1 MPPRPPSTTNPF
13 VAFVVHNRDVV
24 VPIGVVGILL
34 IFVVPIHPIL
44 IDLLLTLSIAGALLI
59 LFVGIYML
67 KPLDFS
73 VFPSLLLLVTLFRL
87 SLNVATTRKILLD
100 GYLGPFAAGRII
112 ETFGSFVVQG
122 EYVVG
127 GIVFLILVIINFVV
141 ITKGAGRIAEVSA
154 RFTLDAMPGKQM
166 SIDADLNAGLVN
178 EEQARE
184 RRVNIEREADFYG
197 AMDGA
202 SKFVRGDAI
211 AGLIITGINIL
222 GGLVI
227 GIFRYGM
234 TPAEAAQTFTLLTIG
249 DGLVSQIPSLIVS
262 TAAGMVVTRAASE
275 STLGETVTAQFLVQP
290 RALAV
295 AAAVLLVFGAV
306 PGMPYYFFIL
316 CAAVIGYVAWIS
328 RRSQQTTALAK
339 AEAAEEK
346 AAQAEKVAPET
357 EILESILTPDMV
369 SLEVGYGLIPLV
381 DQAQSG
387 ELLDRIKSLRR
398 QFALDMGFIV
408 PPIHIRDNLE
418 LKPGGYSILS
428 KGNEIASAELMTN
441 HLMAMSAEEET
452 GNPLGGILATEPAFG
467 LPAVWIPE
475 RDRERAQAMGYT
487 VVNLATVIA
496 THLTEVLRRHAHE
509 LLTRQETQDLLNS
522 VSKKYPK
529 VIEGVVPDLLD
540 LGKIQKVLQNLLREQ
555 VSIRDMLTIIETLA
569 DQAATTKAPEV
580 LTERVRQALGR
591 TITRQYVSSDGKVHL
606 LMLDQ
611 EIEEIVAQATQHTEQ
626 GATVLAMEP
635 TTAQRILDGIQKG
648 MEQFSVLQTQPILA
662 CVPAIRY
669 QLRQLTAKFFPSLV
683 VLSHN
688 EIAPSTQIES
698 VGIVKLRGA
707 EEEARRPA
715 AV

>member
-1 MPPRPPSTTNPF
+1 MTNPF
-13 VAFVVHNRDVV
+13 VAFVGRNRDIV

-34 IFVVPIHPIL
+34 IFVIPIPAVL

-100 GYLGPFAAGRII
+100 GYTGSQAAGKII
-112 ETFGSFVVQG
+112 ETFGNFVVQG
-122 EYVVG
+122 EYIVG
-127 GIVFLILVIINFVV
+127 GIVFLLLVIINFVV

-184 RRVNIEREADFYG
+184 RRANIEREADFYG

-211 AGLIITGINIL
+211 AGLMITFINIL
-222 GGLVI
+222 GGLVV
-227 GIFRYGM
+227 GVFRHGM

-249 DGLVSQIPSLIVS
+249 DGLVTQLPSLIVS

-290 RALAV
+290 RALGV
-295 AAAVLLVFGAV
+295 AAAILLAFAVV

-316 CAAVIGYVAWIS
+316 CAAVIGYVAWVS
-328 RRSQQTTALAK
+328 GRMRQTTALAK
-339 AEAAEEK
+339 SEAALEK
-346 AAQAEKVAPET
+346 AAQAEKATPET

-418 LKPGGYSILS
+418 LKPGGYSILI

-441 HLMAMSAEEET
+441 HLMAMSAEEER

-467 LPAVWIPE
+467 LPAVWISE

-509 LLTRQETQDLLNS
+509 LLTRQETQNLLNS
-522 VSKKYPK
+522 VSKRFPK
-529 VIEGVVPDLLD
+529 VVEGVVPDLLD
-540 LGKIQKVLQNLLREQ
+540 LGRVQKVLQNLLREQ

-569 DQAATTKAPEV
+569 DHATTTKAPEA
-580 LTERVRQALGR
+580 LTEHVRQALAR
-591 TITRQYVSSDGKVHL
+591 TITRQYVSSDGKIRL

-611 EIEEIVAQATQHTEQ
+611 EIEELVAHATQHTEQ

-635 TTAQRILDGIQKG
+635 TTAQRVLDGIQRG
-648 MEQFSVLQTQPILA
+648 MEQFSALQGQPILA
-662 CVPAIRY
+662 CVPAIRR

-688 EIAPSTQIES
+688 EIAPSTQVES